1 MLDPT
6 TCALIFDMDGVIVD
20 NTPVQARAFQL
31 LFRDLGLTTN
41 ARQLLKRLNGMP
53 AGAIIQ
59 SVFRHQVP
67 KKQLETYADQRELL
81 YRVLYWNKRR
91 EVTGLRA
98 FLAAARAAGFRIG
111 LGTGSGN
118 ETISYIIDFLHLRT
132 AFDVIITKDDVQ
144 KGKPHADTYA
154 ITAAKLGIPPER
166 CVVFEDALI
175 GEQAAYR
182 AGIRCIGVSTTLTA
196 DQFQAPLKVIHDF
209 TEITPEEVLTLLA
222 QQPEV
227 PKPSKE
233 LASRDYMKLAAR

>member
-1 MLDPT
+1 M
-6 TCALIFDMDGVIVD
+6 
-20 NTPVQARAFQL
+20 
-31 LFRDLGLTTN
+31 
-41 ARQLLKRLNGMP
+41 
-53 AGAIIQ
+53 
-59 SVFRHQVP
+59 
-67 KKQLETYADQRELL
+67 
-81 YRVLYWNKRR
+81 
-91 EVTGLRA
+91 
-98 FLAAARAAGFRIG
+98 AAARAAGFRIG

-182 AGIRCIGVSTTLTA
+182 AGIRCIGVSTTLKA
-196 DQFQAPLKVIHDF
+196 DQFQAPLKVIQDF